1 MIIILIILAIVSL
14 ALGILLGKNMTSKN
28 INDKLVQAHINFAKL
43 EASFNEK
50 EKIFNEIK
58 INNEILSEEINISKI
73 KIDNLSYEN
82 GVLNNEN
89 NRLKEIYNNLEKQ
102 FNNLADNIL
111 KNNSQTFLNSTKELM
126 DSYQQ
131 RSEMNFNYKHEQID
145 KLLAPID
152 LKIKEIDNQLIKF
165 NENTKTEFKSSI
177 DNLLLATRE
186 TMQKAHELTLT
197 LTHNNKRT
205 GNWGELHLENLL
217 SKELQLKGAIDYIR
231 QQGRADGKPDFV
243 LNLPEGKRIIID
255 CKTPMKYYYEGV
267 NSDDDE
273 IAKEKFKQLSV
284 SIKAQINSLA
294 NKNYNKDYD
303 SFDCIVI
310 YLPIDMMLIYAIDED
325 KNLLTYAFEK
335 RIILATP
342 MTIFPL
348 LTTLKYMWDN
358 YNTVKNITEIIDIV
372 KNIYKSIGEVGGS
385 LVKAQEFLT
394 QATMVYNAN
403 IVPKTSELKNLGVAV
418 EYKPYKT
425 AKIKTDIISELPIVE
440 AISSTIEKEFS
451 NIES

>member
-1 MIIILIILAIVSL
+1 
-14 ALGILLGKNMTSKN
+14 
-28 INDKLVQAHINFAKL
+28 
-43 EASFNEK
+43 
-50 EKIFNEIK
+50 
-58 INNEILSEEINISKI
+58 
-73 KIDNLSYEN
+73 
-82 GVLNNEN
+82 
-89 NRLKEIYNNLEKQ
+89 
-102 FNNLADNIL
+102 
-111 KNNSQTFLNSTKELM
+111 
-126 DSYQQ
+126 
-131 RSEMNFNYKHEQID
+131 
-145 KLLAPID
+145 
-152 LKIKEIDNQLIKF
+152 
-165 NENTKTEFKSSI
+165 
-177 DNLLLATRE
+177 
-186 TMQKAHELTLT
+186 
-197 LTHNNKRT
+197 
-205 GNWGELHLENLL
+205 
-217 SKELQLKGAIDYIR
+217 
-231 QQGRADGKPDFV
+231 
-243 LNLPEGKRIIID
+243 
-255 CKTPMKYYYEGV
+255 
-267 NSDDDE
+267 
-273 IAKEKFKQLSV
+273 QLSV